1 MNISDQLKSRL
12 DWAKARKP
20 FFYKCLN
27 LLVNALA
34 SNEKVSC
41 RDLVMNG
48 KLMRQGIN
56 EARVLHKQEYRAFI
70 VDIVGAM
77 TRIFGPDIVKP
88 IVTPSLKDVL

>member
-34 SNEKVSC
+34 TNEKVSC
-41 RDLVMNG
+41 LTLAMTG
-48 KLMRQGIN
+48 KLMR
-56 EARVLHKQEYRAFI
+56 
-70 VDIVGAM
+70 
-77 TRIFGPDIVKP
+77 
-88 IVTPSLKDVL
+88 